1 MEFDYCASLPQNN
14 NDQTSFCGRIK
25 IDLMKTIPVR
35 HISNTPRD
43 PAFSATFGMLDIEL
57 YLAGQDRVQPLH
69 RHDFFYVL
77 VLERGAGIHHI
88 DFVDY
93 PVIDNTV
100 FFLRPG
106 QVHELTLKKECSG
119 YLLKFSSDFYTPL
132 DASLKRI
139 FRKVSNNN
147 LYRFNADHMKTLS
160 AVLSNIYQESR
171 QQQDMHSNVIKSYL
185 DIFFMQLLRGIEQA
199 ERSADQSDYIQ
210 ERLHELQELLV
221 CSAANHK
228 QVSFYAHTLHLTTYQ
243 INAITKATLGKTC
256 SEVINDH
263 IILEAK
269 RHLLAT
275 SSQVNQIAGYLGYE
289 DVSYFVRF
297 FKKNTGYSPEAFRK
311 GYK

>member
-1 MEFDYCASLPQNN
+1 ME
-14 NDQTSFCGRIK
+14 
-25 IDLMKTIPVR
+25 TIPVR
-35 HISNTPRD
+35 HISNMLRE
-43 PAFSATFGMLDIEL
+43 PAFSGTFDMLDIKL
-57 YLAGQDRVQPLH
+57 YLAGQDRVQSLH

-77 VLERGAGIHHI
+77 FLERGDGIHHI

-106 QVHELTLKKECSG
+106 QVHDLTLKKQCSG
-119 YLLKFSSDFYTPL
+119 YLLKFSNDFYAPHDL
-132 DASLKRI
+132 SLKRV
-139 FRKVSNNN
+139 FRNVSNNSF
-147 LYRFNADHMKTLS
+147 YTFSADHVKALS
-160 AVLSNIYQESR
+160 SILSNIYRESK
-171 QQQDMHSNVIKSYL
+171 QKHEMHSNVIKSYL
-185 DIFFMQLLRGIEQA
+185 DIFFVQLLRGIKQPQHT
-199 ERSADQSDYIQ
+199 ADQNRNYMQ

-221 CSAANHK
+221 CYAANHK
-228 QVSFYAHTLHLTTYQ
+228 RVSFYAQALHLTTYQ
-243 INAITKATLGKTC
+243 INAITKTTLGKTC
-256 SEVINDH
+256 LEVINDY

-297 FKKNTGYSPEAFRK
+297 FKKHTGYSPEAFRK